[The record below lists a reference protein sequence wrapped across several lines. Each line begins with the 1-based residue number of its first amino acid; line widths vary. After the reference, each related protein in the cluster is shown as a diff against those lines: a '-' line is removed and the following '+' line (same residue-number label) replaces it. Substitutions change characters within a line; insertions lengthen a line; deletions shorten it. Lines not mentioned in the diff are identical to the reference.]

1 MLDWS
6 LVDTQA
12 SVDSGALVGHCA
24 VELHGM
30 LKLAS
35 PEAQPASRMCMQRG
49 TAHHNNQAA
58 LWLSLAL
65 PAALVAPIGPASHG
79 GPGPWSQ
86 DRDLGQIIGTAR
98 RGTGRAGWACR
109 ALRAPARA
117 ASAAPLSA
125 ENTPDPGLAKG
136 PT

>member
-6 LVDTQA
+6 LVDT

-35 PEAQPASRMCMQRG
+35 PEAQPASQMCMQRG

-79 GPGPWSQ
+79 G
-86 DRDLGQIIGTAR
+86 LGVRIGTSAR
-98 RGTGRAGWACR
+98 
-109 ALRAPARA
+109 
-117 ASAAPLSA
+117 
-125 ENTPDPGLAKG
+125 
-136 PT
+136 